1 MNIEIWFR
9 YISLLFPLWFY
20 AQTKLTAINTQQI
33 LTYGLNRSPIRAH
46 FQNMPKTLQYIHQ
59 RIVPQTQSSHEI
71 SE

>member
-20 AQTKLTAINTQQI
+20 TQTKLTAINTQQI

-46 FQNMPKTLQYIHQ
+46 FQNIPKTLQYIHQ
-59 RIVPQTQSSHEI
+59 RIVPQT
-71 SE
+71 